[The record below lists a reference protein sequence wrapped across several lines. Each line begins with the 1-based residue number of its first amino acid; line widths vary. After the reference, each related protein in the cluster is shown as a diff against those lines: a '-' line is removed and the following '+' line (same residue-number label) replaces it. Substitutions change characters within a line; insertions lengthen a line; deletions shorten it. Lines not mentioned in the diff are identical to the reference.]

1 MAGAAGGDLPDADPA
16 WIGFGLRKGLTVQLT
31 TETALAICQAGLAHA
46 RAHGFKP
53 VAITVLDARA
63 AVRAVLAED
72 GCSIRRA
79 EIAMAKANAA
89 LATGETTRSLSAK
102 PPHFLAGIAHIV
114 GGMVPTPGGV
124 FILDEQGAILG
135 AVGVSGE
142 ASDIDEEIA
151 LAAISA
157 ALTQG

>member
-1 MAGAAGGDLPDADPA
+1 M
-16 WIGFGLRKGLTVQLT
+16 QLT

-79 EIAMAKANAA
+79 EIALAKANAA